1 MHGIGND
8 YVYVNLTEEE
18 VQRPAE
24 LARKISDRHFGIG
37 ADGLVLIDRSEK
49 ADLSMRMFN
58 ADGSESEMCG
68 NAIRCVAKYGY
79 EHGLVQTTH
88 VSVDTLAGLRELEV
102 QLDDWGRVDSVR
114 VNMGIPELSANRI
127 PSTFGSDPMI
137 DTPIEIEGQT
147 FLATLVN
154 MGNPHF
160 VTFVDDLDR
169 IDVKTWGP
177 RIEGSSL
184 FPNRINV
191 EFVEV
196 LSPTHARQRTWERG
210 SGETAAC
217 GTGASATLVA
227 GLLTGR
233 LEKHST
239 IELIG
244 GKLQIAW
251 EGRNHPLFM
260 TGPAVEVF
268 QGTLEITTP

>member
-8 YVYVNLTEEE
+8 YVYINLTEEQ
-18 VQRPAE
+18 VSLPAE
-24 LARKISDRHFGIG
+24 LARKISDRHFGVG
-37 ADGLVLIDRSEK
+37 ADGLVLIDRSPI

-79 EHGLVQTTH
+79 EHGLVDKTKLEI
-88 VSVDTLAGLRELEV
+88 DTLAGVREVEL
-102 QLDDWGRVDSVR
+102 QLDDWGRAGLVR
-114 VNMGIPELSANRI
+114 VNMGVPELAGNRI
-127 PSTFGSDPMI
+127 PSTFGSEPMI
-137 DTPIEIEGQT
+137 DTPIEIDGQT
-147 FLATLVN
+147 FQATLVN

-160 VTFVDDLDR
+160 VTFVDDVDQLDVAR
-169 IDVKTWGP
+169 LGP
-177 RIEGSSL
+177 MIEGCSL

-191 EFVEV
+191 EFVQI
-196 LSPTHARQRTWERG
+196 LSPTSAKQRTWERG

-239 IELIG
+239 IELTG
-244 GKLQIAW
+244 GRLQIAW

-260 TGPAVEVF
+260 SGPAVEVF
-268 QGTLEITTP
+268 EGTLEVPTP